1 MHQFIL
7 LLSTIYALIIT
18 ILTIGILILKSKTEN
33 EIKNISIIVAARN
46 EENNISNLLEILSD
60 LNYPKENYEI
70 IIANDRSEDSTERI
84 IRSYQ
89 DKYKNIKLVNIV
101 QENTKLIGKK
111 GALDQAINKSA
122 YEYLV
127 FTDADCL
134 PTRNWLKEIN
144 KYWYSGVDF
153 WAGYSPLLLKN
164 PFISL
169 LKNLERASIFAVTA
183 GSFGINWGI
192 TCTAR
197 NMGYRK
203 SVFRENNGFEGIG
216 TIRSGDDDLL
226 LQKLSK
232 YIRKFSF
239 LFSSD
244 SIVWSKDRDDLKDQM
259 NLETRRGSK
268 WKHYTVPIKVL
279 SLFVFIYYI
288 FFLLGIIL
296 WGSGAISNNLMIL
309 IFAIKIIPE
318 FLILFVFL
326 IRIKML
332 QYLILFPIAELIY
345 IPYFIFFAVK
355 GTIGKYSWK

>member
-1 MHQFIL
+1 
-7 LLSTIYALIIT
+7 
-18 ILTIGILILKSKTEN
+18 
-33 EIKNISIIVAARN
+33 
-46 EENNISNLLEILSD
+46 
-60 LNYPKENYEI
+60 
-70 IIANDRSEDSTERI
+70 
-84 IRSYQ
+84 
-89 DKYKNIKLVNIV
+89 
-101 QENTKLIGKK
+101 
-111 GALDQAINKSA
+111 
-122 YEYLV
+122 
-127 FTDADCL
+127 
-134 PTRNWLKEIN
+134 
-144 KYWYSGVDF
+144 
-153 WAGYSPLLLKN
+153 
-164 PFISL
+164 
-169 LKNLERASIFAVTA
+169 
-183 GSFGINWGI
+183 
-192 TCTAR
+192 
-197 NMGYRK
+197 MGYRK